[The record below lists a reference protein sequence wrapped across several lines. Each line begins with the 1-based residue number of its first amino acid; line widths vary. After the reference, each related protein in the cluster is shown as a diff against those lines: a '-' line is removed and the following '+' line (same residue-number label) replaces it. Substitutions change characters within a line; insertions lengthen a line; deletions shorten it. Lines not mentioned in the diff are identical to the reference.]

1 MLDRLLSHGL
11 ALVERALRVP
21 WIAEARS
28 VVAADAEA
36 GGSLLAAALAYRAL
50 FGLLS
55 GLVCVAGLIGWLF
68 EDPTRRADA
77 VATLAT
83 LVPGVEP
90 VAGIGL
96 DSFVAGRGALSI
108 LGLVGAAWG
117 ASAFYDALD
126 GAINRVLPGLRERN
140 PFERR
145 LRGIGA
151 VVVLAL
157 SGVLALGIG
166 VALPTLQD
174 VVGGE
179 PLRFLVGAGEVGLT
193 VAVLWAGVVTIYR
206 LVPTAAPS
214 LSAAGLPALA
224 VGCGIWL
231 AAQAYALLT
240 PLLVGGLAVFGV
252 FVSLFGLLI
261 WLGWVS
267 QLLLLGASWTRVR
280 RDGSGA
286 LIPGATRSDGRSGAA
301 PTGAGRRWI
310 DGGLG
315 RPGRRGFRGGG
326 IGRDHRP
333 GRRHARRRWRHERC
347 LRRGRWLDHPGLPLD
362 RRGLGL
368 RRGGTLDFGP
378 LLPPP

>member
-11 ALVERALRVP
+11 ALVARAMRVP

-36 GGSLLAAALAYRAL
+36 ALA
-50 FGLLS
+50 
-55 GLVCVAGLIGWLF
+55 
-68 EDPTRRADA
+68 PP
-77 VATLAT
+77 
-83 LVPGVEP
+83 VPGVEP

-174 VVGGE
+174 VEGGE
-179 PLRFLVGAGEVGLT
+179 PLRL
-193 VAVLWAGVVTIYR
+193 
-206 LVPTAAPS
+206 
-214 LSAAGLPALA
+214 LA
-224 VGCGIWL
+224 W
-231 AAQAYALLT
+231 
-240 PLLVGGLAVFGV
+240 
-252 FVSLFGLLI
+252 
-261 WLGWVS
+261 
-267 QLLLLGASWTRVR
+267 
-280 RDGSGA
+280 
-286 LIPGATRSDGRSGAA
+286 
-301 PTGAGRRWI
+301 
-310 DGGLG
+310 
-315 RPGRRGFRGGG
+315 GGG
-326 IGRDHRP
+326 VR
-333 GRRHARRRWRHERC
+333 
-347 LRRGRWLDHPGLPLD
+347 
-362 RRGLGL
+362 
-368 RRGGTLDFGP
+368 TN
-378 LLPPP
+378 

>member
-1 MLDRLLSHGL
+1 MLDRLLSRGL

-21 WIAEARS
+21 WVAEARS
-28 VVAADAEA
+28 VMAADDEA

-55 GLVCVAGLIGWLF
+55 GLVFMAGSIGWLF

-77 VATLAT
+77 IATLAT

-96 DSFVAGRGALSI
+96 DSLVASRGVLSI

-126 GAINRVLPGLRERN
+126 GAINRVLPGSRARN

-157 SGVLALGIG
+157 AGVLALGIG
-166 VALPTLQD
+166 LALPTVQG

-179 PLRFLVGAGEVGLT
+179 PLRFLVGAGEAGLT
-193 VAVLWAGVVTIYR
+193 VAVLWAGVLTIYR

-214 LSAAGLPALA
+214 LHAAGLPALA

-286 LIPGATRSDGRSGAA
+286 LTPGATRNDDRSGPRPTAA
-301 PTGAGRRWI
+301 
-310 DGGLG
+310 
-315 RPGRRGFRGGG
+315 
-326 IGRDHRP
+326 
-333 GRRHARRRWRHERC
+333 
-347 LRRGRWLDHPGLPLD
+347 D
-362 RRGLGL
+362 RS
-368 RRGGTLDFGP
+368 
-378 LLPPP
+378 

>member
-28 VVAADAEA
+28 VVGADAEA

-126 GAINRVLPGLRERN
+126 GAINRVLPGVRGRHPLQG
-140 PFERR
+140 R

-231 AAQAYALLT
+231 AAPAYALLT

-267 QLLLLGASWTRVR
+267 QLLLLGASWTRGG
-280 RDGSGA
+280 RDGGGA
-286 LIPGATRSDGRSGAA
+286 LIRGAPRSDGRGGPT
-301 PTGAGRRWI
+301 PTGAGRS
-310 DGGLG
+310 
-315 RPGRRGFRGGG
+315 
-326 IGRDHRP
+326 
-333 GRRHARRRWRHERC
+333 
-347 LRRGRWLDHPGLPLD
+347 
-362 RRGLGL
+362 
-368 RRGGTLDFGP
+368 
-378 LLPPP
+378 

>member
-117 ASAFYDALD
+117 ASAFYDTLD

-145 LRGIGA
+145 VRGIGA

-174 VVGGE
+174 VVSGE
-179 PLRFLVGAGEVGLT
+179 PLRFLVGAGEAGLT

-286 LIPGATRSDGRSGAA
+286 LIPGATRSDGRSGPT
-301 PTGAGRRWI
+301 PTGAGRS
-310 DGGLG
+310 
-315 RPGRRGFRGGG
+315 
-326 IGRDHRP
+326 
-333 GRRHARRRWRHERC
+333 
-347 LRRGRWLDHPGLPLD
+347 
-362 RRGLGL
+362 
-368 RRGGTLDFGP
+368 
-378 LLPPP
+378 